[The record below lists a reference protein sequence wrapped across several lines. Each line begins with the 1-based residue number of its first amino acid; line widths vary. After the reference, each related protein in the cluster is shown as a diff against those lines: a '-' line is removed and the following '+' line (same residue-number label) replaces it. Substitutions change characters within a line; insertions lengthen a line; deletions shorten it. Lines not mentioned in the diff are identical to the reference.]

1 MNIGLDAI
9 GPETE
14 FTIEKK
20 TYEVVSAK
28 WSQSG
33 HQEVVNLG
41 FLLVSQILRKL
52 QQKPDLKLSKP
63 LNINRRP
70 PPTP

>member
-1 MNIGLDAI
+1 M
-9 GPETE
+9 
-14 FTIEKK
+14 
-20 TYEVVSAK
+20 VSAK

-70 PPTP
+70 PPTHVLTLGAAEAYIGAICYI

>member
-1 MNIGLDAI
+1 M
-9 GPETE
+9 
-14 FTIEKK
+14 
-20 TYEVVSAK
+20 VSAK

-70 PPTP
+70 PPTHLSGPGLPKGTLFFFSTKVE